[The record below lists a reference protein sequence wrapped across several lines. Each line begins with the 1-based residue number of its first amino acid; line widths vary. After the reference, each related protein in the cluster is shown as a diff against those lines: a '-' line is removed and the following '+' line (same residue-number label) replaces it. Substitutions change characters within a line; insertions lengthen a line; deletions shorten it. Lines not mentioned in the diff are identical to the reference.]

1 MNIHFISGLPRAG
14 STLLSVLLAQNPRIH
29 ATITSPLF
37 SIATAMRQAMSTSS
51 EHYQLMNERKR
62 LKLYAGLF
70 DSYYEDAYKA
80 GKTIVFDSN
89 RSWLQLQALTSAVFP
104 GARTIVCVRSP
115 SWVIDSLEQLF
126 LANAAVIPQYFNDA
140 FEARSLYSRTDALM
154 RPDRMVGAS
163 WSNLREA
170 FYGPQSE
177 QLLIVEYT
185 ALVADPEAT
194 LRTLYN
200 FIGEPF
206 FEHKYSELRIESQD
220 DIDRFDY
227 AMGVPGLHRVGG
239 EVRRRARATVLPPEL
254 YERLERMAFWREV
267 NATNAKVLLG
277 PPETP
282 ANRHATQT
290 AE

>member
-89 RSWLQLQALTSAVFP
+89 RSWLQLQALTSTVFP

-206 FEHKYSELRIESQD
+206 SSTNIPNCESSLRMTSSVSIT
-220 DIDRFDY
+220 RW
-227 AMGVPGLHRVGG
+227 VCPGCTEWAAKCAGA
-239 EVRRRARATVLPPEL
+239 RARRCFLRSCTSAWSG
-254 YERLERMAFWREV
+254 WRSG
-267 NATNAKVLLG
+267 A
-277 PPETP
+277 
-282 ANRHATQT
+282 R
-290 AE
+290 